1 MTAENILNEAIDKI
15 IQDDQAGLEE
25 LLAAH
30 PEVRP
35 EIEPLLEI
43 ARQLSATLPTT
54 APSTF
59 VLATRRQLI
68 LRAAA
73 RRTAQQHRK
82 SPGFSLPR
90 LLDLRRPAYTIV
102 ALITAIALILGSGG
116 IATAQSLPGQPL
128 YGAKRAAEDAPL
140 SIIYDVIVRADY
152 LLTLL
157 DRRVYEVDVL
167 SQLNAINEIAFTE
180 LRLATERALVAAQA
194 VPLDRAVA
202 QWTRLEEITSR
213 EEQVLTRVTEKKQ
226 VPAAIQTAFD
236 QAWQVC
242 RATQTQ
248 ARATLSTL
256 PPGLTRT
263 PEPPGLTNTPL
274 PPGLTRTPEP
284 PGQTKTPEPP
294 GQTKEPK
301 PTKAR

>member
-1 MTAENILNEAIDKI
+1 MGPK
-15 IQDDQAGLEE
+15 G
-25 LLAAH
+25 
-30 PEVRP
+30 
-35 EIEPLLEI
+35 PLRI
-43 ARQLSATLPTT
+43 
-54 APSTF
+54 
-59 VLATRRQLI
+59 
-68 LRAAA
+68 
-73 RRTAQQHRK
+73 
-82 SPGFSLPR
+82 
-90 LLDLRRPAYTIV
+90 
-102 ALITAIALILGSGG
+102 
-116 IATAQSLPGQPL
+116 
-128 YGAKRAAEDAPL
+128 APL

-202 QWTRLEEITSR
+202 QWTRLEEVTSR

-263 PEPPGLTNTPL
+263 PEPPGLT
-274 PPGLTRTPEP
+274 R
-284 PGQTKTPEPP
+284 TPEPP